1 MGQLCFILAKDCFL
15 TDWIRKCNVGECGTE
30 NRWLEYYTY
39 MGVEAANRGGSVLV
53 AVGGNLVKQFR
64 AHARRDVCCH
74 RKAVPSTKA
83 SIRSL
88 LVLGRSNVQIPKS
101 LQAEYQRKVEAS
113 T

>member
-15 TDWIRKCNVGECGTE
+15 TDWIRKCNVGE
-30 NRWLEYYTY
+30 LEYYTY